1 VTQSPSLLALPCQR
15 QPVTQSPS
23 LLALPCQRQPVTQ
36 SPSLLALPCASAS
49 QCSPR
54 VAHRPKGTRGLKA
67 PPRCHEASGMQPG
80 SPFVCTMSNG
90 PLIENSPNSRSFV
103 PAVVLPPQLP
113 RSRSTVASS
122 RWHCHHNCLAHAP
135 PLHPAAG
142 TAWLHCSTDIS
153 MRIAQVLRH
162 KHHLAPV
169 PCAHSAYC
177 TYSGRLNSLNKY
189 CRSSVWCCKSCGMG
203 LHIGGALKLVARL
216 HLLAVTSL
224 RKKSAEGGQ

>member
-1 VTQSPSLLALPCQR
+1 MNVLGKTQKLKAPPCCHGSQVSLLPGACCPKTEMDSK
-15 QPVTQSPS
+15 PIPS
-23 LLALPCQRQPVTQ
+23 AIARSFVAFLLQMMM
-36 SPSLLALPCASAS
+36 PCASAS

-122 RWHCHHNCLAHAP
+122 RWHRMATL
-135 PLHPAAG
+135 
-142 TAWLHCSTDIS
+142 
-153 MRIAQVLRH
+153 
-162 KHHLAPV
+162 
-169 PCAHSAYC
+169 
-177 TYSGRLNSLNKY
+177 
-189 CRSSVWCCKSCGMG
+189 
-203 LHIGGALKLVARL
+203 
-216 HLLAVTSL
+216 
-224 RKKSAEGGQ
+224 